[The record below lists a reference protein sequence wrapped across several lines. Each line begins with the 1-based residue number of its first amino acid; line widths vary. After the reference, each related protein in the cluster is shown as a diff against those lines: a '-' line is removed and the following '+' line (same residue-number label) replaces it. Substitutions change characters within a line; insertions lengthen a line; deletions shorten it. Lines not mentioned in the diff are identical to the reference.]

1 MIKVLF
7 NAEPFGFGPSA
18 AIVEIFKVLKS
29 NFPDIFAG
37 YIGSGHD
44 LDLQKDLA
52 YDDIFS
58 SKEEGECIAYM
69 KDYDI
74 FITAMDRNMAY
85 LAKKAGLVVIFYDA
99 LAWYWT
105 DFRHME
111 YSDYYIYQSFLK
123 EPHFPKNTPSFLV
136 EIAPLGLDVTKKQ
149 TIKDTNDYA
158 LINFGGLQNFYWTP
172 DVLSAYVRLVLDA
185 VHPVL
190 KRYFSEVVI
199 LSNSKIAQ
207 EFKEYGVKTVA
218 PDIAKQ
224 LMSQS
229 ALTLATPGL
238 GNIYDLANA
247 GVNCLF
253 LPPAND
259 SQGQQLEILAQ
270 SGIINTSLDWGRWG
284 CQINYFQEQAA
295 VMNCI
300 KEQITYRQSQT
311 LETLLRTLFEDKKES
326 NSISKLMDAF
336 KHLRYNTLDKEITGI
351 FANMLKENKHGA

>member
-18 AIVEIFKVLKS
+18 AIVEIFNVLKS

-58 SKEEGECIAYM
+58 SKEENECITYM

-85 LAKKAGLVVIFYDA
+85 LAKKAGLFVIFYDA

-105 DFRHME
+105 DFSHME
-111 YSDYYIYQSFLK
+111 YVDYYIYQSFLK
-123 EPHFPKNTPSFLV
+123 LPNFPKNSPSYLV
-136 EIAPLGLDVTKKQ
+136 EIAPLGLEVEKNQ
-149 TIKDTNDYA
+149 NIKDKKDYA

-185 VHPVL
+185 VHPAL

-224 LMSQS
+224 LMSQ
-229 ALTLATPGL
+229 AVLTLATPGL
-238 GNIYDLANA
+238 GNIYDLANL

-259 SQGQQLEILAQ
+259 SQGQQLEILTKN
-270 SGIINTSLDWGRWG
+270 GIVNTSLDWGQWG
-284 CQINYFQEQAA
+284 CKINYFQEQTA
-295 VMNCI
+295 VMHCI
-300 KEQITYRQSQT
+300 KEQITYRQSQP
-311 LETLLRTLFEDKKES
+311 LEVLVRDCLENKKEVG
-326 NSISKLMDAF
+326 SILKLMDAF
-336 KHLRYNTLDKEITGI
+336 KHLRYNTLDREITGI
-351 FANMLKENKHGA
+351 FAKILKENKHVA